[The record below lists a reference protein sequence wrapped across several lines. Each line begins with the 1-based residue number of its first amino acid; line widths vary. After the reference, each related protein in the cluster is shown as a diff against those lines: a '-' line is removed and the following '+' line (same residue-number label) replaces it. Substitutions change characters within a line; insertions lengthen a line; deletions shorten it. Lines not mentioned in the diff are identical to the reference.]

1 MVEPRIPASYIKK
14 FNHSDIYSD
23 NKSFRISAN
32 TIQLVQKLQSYTVE
46 NIGVNLVQE
55 DYSRSRLTEV
65 HLKKAI
71 NNIFSPKIIE
81 FSEPWMQ
88 ESIDNYV
95 QFMANKQKGS
105 PRTTKSSKAGLIF
118 SPNHVKKMILPHIRC
133 HNVTEKFLIG
143 LTSFLEYL
151 TGEML
156 FLASYFTVENG
167 INIIYPVHIE
177 QGIKDDEEMNDIF
190 GDYLEQLNVLTNFKS
205 PKRYTAPPK
214 LKSQTKKKGNVTTP
228 NKTKK

>member
-1 MVEPRIPASYIKK
+1 MVEPCIPASYIKK
-14 FNHSDIYSD
+14 FNHSDIYPND
-23 NKSFRISAN
+23 KSFRISAN
-32 TIQLVQKLQSYTVE
+32 TIKLVQELQSYAVE
-46 NIGVNLVQE
+46 NIGINLVQE

-65 HLKKAI
+65 HLKETI
-71 NNIFSPKIIE
+71 SNIFGGKIVE
-81 FSEPWMQ
+81 FSEPWIQ

-95 QFMANKQKGS
+95 SFMANKQKGS

-118 SPNHVKKMILPHIRC
+118 SPNHAKKMILPHIRC

-156 FLASYFTVENG
+156 FIGSYVTEENG
-167 INIIYPVHIE
+167 INIIYPVHVE
-177 QGIKDDEEMNDIF
+177 RGIRDDEEMNDMF
-190 GDYLEQLNVLTNFKS
+190 GDYLEELDVLTNFKS

-214 LKSQTKKKGNVTTP
+214 LKSKPKKKGNVATP
-228 NKTKK
+228 KKTKK

>member
-1 MVEPRIPASYIKK
+1 MVEPRIPVSYIKK
-14 FNHSDIYSD
+14 FNRSDIYP
-23 NKSFRISAN
+23 NEQSFRISAN
-32 TIQLVQKLQSYTVE
+32 TIKLVQELQSYAVE
-46 NIGVNLVQE
+46 NIGANLVQE

-65 HLKKAI
+65 HLKEAI
-71 NNIFSPKIIE
+71 NNIFREKIVE

-105 PRTTKSSKAGLIF
+105 PRTTKSSKAGLTF

-143 LTSFLEYL
+143 LASFLEYL

-156 FLASYFTVENG
+156 SLASYFTVENG
-167 INIIYPVHIE
+167 INIIYPVHVE
-177 QGIKDDEEMNDIF
+177 MGIKDDEEMNEMF
-190 GDYLEQLNVLTNFKS
+190 GDYLEQLNVLNNFKS

-214 LKSQTKKKGNVTTP
+214 LKSKTKKKGNVMTP
-228 NKTKK
+228 KKTKK